1 MPWYTRWRT
10 LVLFLALLITAP
22 SYSQSGGASQSGAAA
37 EQQSSSPQQETAV
50 SPSNMVLRTTT
61 RLVVVDVVTVDSK
74 GEPVL
79 DLKADDFTILEDGK
93 PQKISGFSF
102 EHANGAAQSPG
113 TVHGAN
119 VFTNTP
125 QYKNAS
131 CLNVILLDT
140 LNADLGG
147 KVSAKDHLLKYLG
160 SGPAIQPTALF
171 ALDTKL
177 TMLSDFTTDSK
188 LLMTVLED
196 FKPHTANRVMDVYTA
211 ASPFELKGSPTSER
225 SQETTVQALETL
237 ARALSGYPGR
247 KNLLWLSQAFPINFF
262 PEIVHDDAMPH
273 SGHGAPFPSTYG
285 PGIAGNP
292 NFKSGEPGDFMA
304 AVMKVANQLMN
315 AQVAVY
321 PIDAAG
327 LSKEQR
333 LNSIST
339 MQAMA
344 EQTGGRVFYNN
355 NDLELGIRSSI
366 NDGSTYYTLTY
377 YPSNKT
383 WDGRFRKIAITTTK
397 PGTSLRYRQGYY
409 AIDPGMPATKKDS
422 DKLARDFS
430 QALTLDSPASTGVI
444 FLAGVERPSESSKP
458 VTVNFAID
466 PHTLGFERKDDGLQH
481 IMVSCAVAAFSEKGS
496 FVKEEVSNVT
506 AAMKADEFEKMM
518 KGQQFPCKRTINLKS
533 GSYNLTLGVVDRN
546 SRLIGTT
553 TAWVKVQ

>member
-1 MPWYTRWRT
+1 MPWYKRWRT
-10 LVLFLALLITAP
+10 LISFLPLLIAFP
-22 SYSQSGGASQSGAAA
+22 SFSQSASAPD
-37 EQQSSSPQQETAV
+37 QQSSSPQQEPAI
-50 SPSNMVLRTTT
+50 SPSNNVLRTTT
-61 RLVVVDVVTVDSK
+61 RLVVVDVVTVNSN
-74 GEPVL
+74 GEPVP
-79 DLKADDFTILEDGK
+79 DLKAEDFTVLEDGK

-102 EHANGAAQSPG
+102 QRATGASAPPS

-125 QYKNAS
+125 QYKDAA

-177 TMLSDFTTDSK
+177 TLLSDFTTDSK
-188 LLMTVLED
+188 MLKTVLEE
-196 FKPHTANRVMDVYTA
+196 FKPHTANTVMDVYTA
-211 ASPFELKGSPTSER
+211 ASPFELKGSPTNLR
-225 SQETTVQALETL
+225 SQETTVEALETL

-262 PEIVHDDAMPH
+262 PEIVHDDGMPH
-273 SGHGAPFPSTYG
+273 SGHGAPLPSAFG

-292 NFKSGEPGDFMA
+292 NFKTGEPGDFMA

-333 LNSIST
+333 LNSIGT
-339 MQAMA
+339 MQVMA

-383 WDGRFRKIAITTTK
+383 WDGRFRRIAITTTK

-409 AIDPGMPATKKDS
+409 AIDPGMPQTKKDS
-422 DKLARDFS
+422 EKLARDFS
-430 QALTLDSPASTGVI
+430 QALSLDSPASTGVI
-444 FLAGVERPSESSKP
+444 FLAGVERPTESSKP

-466 PHTLGFERKDDGLQH
+466 PHTLGFERKDDGL
-481 IMVSCAVAAFSEKGS
+481 
-496 FVKEEVSNVT
+496 
-506 AAMKADEFEKMM
+506 
-518 KGQQFPCKRTINLKS
+518 
-533 GSYNLTLGVVDRN
+533 
-546 SRLIGTT
+546 
-553 TAWVKVQ
+553 

>member
-10 LVLFLALLITAP
+10 LISVLVLLITSP
-22 SYSQSGGASQSGAAA
+22 SYSQSNGAA
-37 EQQSSSPQQETAV
+37 EQQPSPQQEEAPVYT
-50 SPSNMVLRTTT
+50 SNNVLRSTT
-61 RLVVVDVVTVDSK
+61 RLLVVDVVTVDSK
-74 GEPVL
+74 GEPVP

-93 PQKISGFSF
+93 PQRISGFSF
-102 EHANGAAQSPG
+102 QRASGASASPS

-125 QYKNAS
+125 QYKDAG

-147 KVSAKDHLLKYLG
+147 KVSARDYLLKYLA

-171 ALDTKL
+171 VLDTKL
-177 TMLSDFTTDSK
+177 MMLSDFTTDSK
-188 LLMTVLED
+188 MLKTVLED
-196 FKPHTANRVMDVYTA
+196 FKPHGAPPVMNVYTA
-211 ASPFELKGSPTSER
+211 ATPFEVRGSPTTGR
-225 SQETTVQALETL
+225 SQETTVEALETL

-262 PEIVHDDAMPH
+262 PEVFHDDPMPH
-273 SGHGAPFPSTYG
+273 SGNGVPSPSAFA

-292 NFKSGEPGDFMA
+292 NFKAGESGDFTA

-333 LNSIST
+333 LSSIGT
-339 MQAMA
+339 MQVLA

-409 AIDPGMPATKKDS
+409 AIDPGMPATKKDT

-430 QALTLDSPASTGVI
+430 QALGLDSPASTGVI
-444 FLAGVERPSESSKP
+444 FLAGVERPTESSKP

-466 PHTLGFERKDDGLQH
+466 PHTLGFQRKDDGLQH
-481 IMVSCAVAAFSEKGS
+481 IMVSCAVAAFSEKGA

-533 GSYNLTLGVVDRN
+533 GNYNLTLGVVDRN

-553 TAWVKVQ
+553 TAWVKVP

>member
-1 MPWYTRWRT
+1 MLWYKRWRT
-10 LVLFLALLITAP
+10 LVLFLALLITSP
-22 SYSQSGGASQSGAAA
+22 SYSQSGAAA
-37 EQQSSSPQQETAV
+37 GQQSSTPQQEAEISTPITV
-50 SPSNMVLRTTT
+50 FRSTT

-74 GEPVL
+74 GEPVP
-79 DLKADDFTILEDGK
+79 DLKAEDFAVLEDGK

-102 EHANGAAQSPG
+102 QRANGASAPPG

-125 QYKNAS
+125 QYKDAS

-147 KVSAKDHLLKYLG
+147 KASAKDHLLKYLA

-177 TMLSDFTTDSK
+177 TLLSDFTTDSK
-188 LLMTVLED
+188 MLKAALED
-196 FKPHTANRVMDVYTA
+196 FKPHTVGPVMDVYTA
-211 ASPFELKGSPTSER
+211 ASPFELKGSPTKER

-273 SGHGAPFPSTYG
+273 MGHGAPIQSPFG

-315 AQVAVY
+315 AKVAVY

-327 LSKEQR
+327 LSKEER

-344 EQTGGRVFYNN
+344 EQTGGRVFFNN

-366 NDGSTYYTLTY
+366 NDGSTYYSLTY
-377 YPSNKT
+377 YPTNKT
-383 WDGRFRKIAITTTK
+383 WDGRFRKIAITTTR

-409 AIDPGMPATKKDS
+409 AIDPGMPQTKKDS

-430 QALTLDSPASTGVI
+430 QALALDSPASTGVI
-444 FLAGVERPSESSKP
+444 FLAGVERPAESSKP

-518 KGQQFPCKRTINLKS
+518 KGQQFPCKRTINLKP
-533 GSYNLTLGVVDRN
+533 GNYNLTLGVVDRN

-553 TAWVKVQ
+553 TAWVKVP

>member
-1 MPWYTRWRT
+1 MPCYKRWRT
-10 LVLFLALLITAP
+10 LVPFLALLMTPP
-22 SYSQSGGASQSGAAA
+22 SYSQSSGAA
-37 EQQSSSPQQETAV
+37 EQQSSTPQQQEPAV
-50 SPSNMVLRTTT
+50 SPSNNVLRSTT

-74 GEPVL
+74 GEPVTGL
-79 DLKADDFTILEDGK
+79 TADDFTLLEDGK
-93 PQKISGFSF
+93 PQKISGFTF
-102 EHANGAAQSPG
+102 QRANAASPS
-113 TVHGAN
+113 TSTAHGAN
-119 VFTNTP
+119 VYTNTP
-125 QYKNAS
+125 QYKDAS

-147 KVSAKDHLLKYLG
+147 KVSAKEHLLKYLG
-160 SGPAIQPTALF
+160 TAPAIQPTALF

-177 TMLSDFTTDSK
+177 TLLSDFTTDSK
-188 LLMTVLED
+188 MLKAVLED
-196 FKPHTANRVMDVYTA
+196 FKPHTANKVMDVYTA
-211 ASPFELKGSPTSER
+211 ASPFELKGSPTTER
-225 SQETTVQALETL
+225 SQETTVDALETL

-273 SGHGAPFPSTYG
+273 SGHGAPFPSAYG

-333 LNSIST
+333 LSSIGT

-366 NDGSTYYTLTY
+366 NDGATYYTLTY

-383 WDGRFRKIAITTTK
+383 WDGRLRKIAITTTR

-430 QALTLDSPASTGVI
+430 QALTLDSPSSTGVI
-444 FLAGVERPSESSKP
+444 FLAGVERPSESGKP
-458 VTVNFAID
+458 VTVSFAID

-481 IMVSCAVAAFSEKGS
+481 IKVSCAVAAFSEKGS

-506 AAMKADEFEKMM
+506 GAMKADEFDKMM
-518 KGQQFPCKRTINLKS
+518 KGQQFPCKRTISLKP
-533 GSYNLTLGVVDRN
+533 GNYNLTLGVVDLN

-553 TAWVKVQ
+553 TAWVKVP

>member
-1 MPWYTRWRT
+1 MPRYTRWRT
-10 LVLFLALLITAP
+10 LVPFCALLIAP
-22 SYSQSGGASQSGAAA
+22 AAYSQSGGAAD
-37 EQQSSSPQQETAV
+37 QQASMPQQQEPSAL
-50 SPSNMVLRTTT
+50 PSNMVLRSTT
-61 RLVVVDVVTVDSK
+61 RLVVVDVVIVDSK
-74 GEPVL
+74 GEPVTG
-79 DLKADDFTILEDGK
+79 LKANDFTVLEDGK
-93 PQKISGFSF
+93 PQKISGFTF
-102 EHANGAAQSPG
+102 QHASAASASPS

-119 VFTNTP
+119 VYTNTP
-125 QYKNAS
+125 QYKDAS

-160 SGPAIQPTALF
+160 TAPAIQPTALF

-177 TMLSDFTTDSK
+177 TLLSDFTTDPK
-188 LLMTVLED
+188 MLKAALEE
-196 FKPHTANRVMDVYTA
+196 FQPHTASKVQDVYTA
-211 ASPFELKGSPTSER
+211 ATPFAIKGAPTSER
-225 SQETTVQALETL
+225 SQEATVNALETL

-262 PEIVHDDAMPH
+262 PEIVHDDAIT
-273 SGHGAPFPSTYG
+273 HGMQSQNANSM
-285 PGIAGNP
+285 AGNP
-292 NFKSGEPGDFMA
+292 YFKTSGQTGDFMA

-333 LNSIST
+333 LSSIGT
-339 MQAMA
+339 MQVMA

-377 YPSNKT
+377 YPENKS
-383 WDGRFRKIAITTTK
+383 WDGRFRKIAITTAK
-397 PGTSLRYRQGYY
+397 QGTSLRYRQGYY
-409 AIDPGMPATKKDS
+409 AIDPGMPATKKDT

-430 QALTLDSPASTGVI
+430 QALGLDSPASTGVI
-444 FLAGVERPSESSKP
+444 FLAGVERPADSAKP

-466 PHTLGFERKDDGLQH
+466 PHNLGFERKDDGLQH

-506 AAMKADEFEKMM
+506 AAMKADEFDKMM
-518 KGQQFPCKRTINLKS
+518 KGQQFPCKRTINLKP
-533 GSYNLTLGVVDRN
+533 GNYNLTLGVVDRN
-546 SRLIGTT
+546 ARLIGTT
-553 TAWVKVQ
+553 TAWVKVP

>member
-1 MPWYTRWRT
+1 MPWYKRWRT
-10 LVLFLALLITAP
+10 LVPFLALLITSP

-37 EQQSSSPQQETAV
+37 DQQSSSPQQEAAV
-50 SPSNMVLRTTT
+50 SPSNNVLRSTT
-61 RLVVVDVVTVDSK
+61 RLVVVDVVTVDNK
-74 GEPVL
+74 GEPVP
-79 DLKADDFTILEDGK
+79 DLKADDFTLVEDGK

-102 EHANGAAQSPG
+102 QRAHGASAAPS

-125 QYKNAS
+125 QYKDAG

-188 LLMTVLED
+188 MLKTVLED
-196 FKPHTANRVMDVYTA
+196 FKPHTVPKVMDVYTT
-211 ASPFELKGSPTSER
+211 ASPFEMKGAPTSER
-225 SQETTVQALETL
+225 SQETTVNALETL
-237 ARALSGYPGR
+237 TRALSGYPGR

-262 PEIVHDDAMPH
+262 PEIVQDDAMT
-273 SGHGAPFPSTYG
+273 HGMQSQFPSTMV
-285 PGIAGNP
+285 GNP
-292 NFKSGEPGDFMA
+292 NFKSSETGDFMA

-344 EQTGGRVFYNN
+344 EQTGGRVFFNN
-355 NDLELGIRSSI
+355 NDLEFGIRSSI

-409 AIDPGMPATKKDS
+409 AIDPGMPQTKKDS

-430 QALTLDSPASTGVI
+430 QALGLDSPASTGVI
-444 FLAGVERPSESSKP
+444 FLAGVERPTESSKP

-506 AAMKADEFEKMM
+506 AAMKADEFDKMM
-518 KGQQFPCKRTINLKS
+518 KGQQFPCKRTINLKP
-533 GSYNLTLGVVDRN
+533 GNYNLTLGVVDRN
-546 SRLIGTT
+546 ARLIGTT
-553 TAWVKVQ
+553 TAWVKVP

>member
-1 MPWYTRWRT
+1 
-10 LVLFLALLITAP
+10 LSITSP
-22 SYSQSGGASQSGAAA
+22 SYSQSSGAS
-37 EQQSSSPQQETAV
+37 EQQSSSPQQEAAV
-50 SPSNMVLRTTT
+50 SPSNNILRSTT

-74 GEPVL
+74 GEPVPG
-79 DLKADDFTILEDGK
+79 LKADDFTILEDGK

-102 EHANGAAQSPG
+102 QRANGASLSPS

-125 QYKNAS
+125 QYKDAG

-160 SGPAIQPTALF
+160 SEPAIQPTALF

-188 LLMTVLED
+188 TLKAVLED
-196 FKPHTANRVMDVYTA
+196 FKPHGAKQVLNVYTA
-211 ASPFELKGSPTSER
+211 ASPFEMKGSPTSER

-262 PEIVHDDAMPH
+262 PEIVHDDALTQGMR
-273 SGHGAPFPSTYG
+273 SAYTNSV
-285 PGIAGNP
+285 AGNP
-292 NFKSGEPGDFMA
+292 YFKTSDPGDFMA

-327 LSKEQR
+327 LSKDER
-333 LNSIST
+333 LSSIGT
-339 MQAMA
+339 MQVMA

-383 WDGRFRKIAITTTK
+383 WDGRFRRIAITTTK

-409 AIDPGMPATKKDS
+409 AIDPEMPATKKDS

-430 QALTLDSPASTGVI
+430 DALGLDSPASTGVI

-533 GSYNLTLGVVDRN
+533 GNYNLTLGVVDRN

-553 TAWVKVQ
+553 TAWVKVP

>member
-37 EQQSSSPQQETAV
+37 EQQPSTPQQETAV

-74 GEPVL
+74 GEPVP

-211 ASPFELKGSPTSER
+211 ASPFALKGSPTSER

-262 PEIVHDDAMPH
+262 PEIVHDDAI
-273 SGHGAPFPSTYG
+273 TYG
-285 PGIAGNP
+285 MQSQYAPGMAGNP
-292 NFKSGEPGDFMA
+292 NFKSSEAGDFMA

-366 NDGSTYYTLTY
+366 NDGST
-377 YPSNKT
+377 
-383 WDGRFRKIAITTTK
+383 
-397 PGTSLRYRQGYY
+397 
-409 AIDPGMPATKKDS
+409 
-422 DKLARDFS
+422 
-430 QALTLDSPASTGVI
+430 
-444 FLAGVERPSESSKP
+444 
-458 VTVNFAID
+458 
-466 PHTLGFERKDDGLQH
+466 
-481 IMVSCAVAAFSEKGS
+481 
-496 FVKEEVSNVT
+496 
-506 AAMKADEFEKMM
+506 
-518 KGQQFPCKRTINLKS
+518 
-533 GSYNLTLGVVDRN
+533 
-546 SRLIGTT
+546 
-553 TAWVKVQ
+553 

>member
-1 MPWYTRWRT
+1 MPWYKRWRT
-10 LVLFLALLITAP
+10 LVPFLALLITSL
-22 SYSQSGGASQSGAAA
+22 SYSQSGGASQSGAAGD
-37 EQQSSSPQQETAV
+37 QQPSSPQQEAV
-50 SPSNMVLRTTT
+50 SPSNNVLRSTT
-61 RLVVVDVVTVDSK
+61 RLVVVDVVTVNSN
-74 GEPVL
+74 GEPVPG
-79 DLKADDFTILEDGK
+79 LKADDFTILEDGK

-102 EHANGAAQSPG
+102 QHANGASATPS
-113 TVHGAN
+113 TVHSAN

-125 QYKNAS
+125 QYKDAG

-177 TMLSDFTTDSK
+177 TLLSDFTTDSK
-188 LLMTVLED
+188 MLKTVLED
-196 FKPHTANRVMDVYTA
+196 FKPHTVSQVMDVYTA
-211 ASPFELKGSPTSER
+211 ASPFELKGSPTRER
-225 SQETTVQALETL
+225 SQETTVNALETL

-273 SGHGAPFPSTYG
+273 MGHGAPITSPFG

-292 NFKSGEPGDFMA
+292 NFKFAEPGDFMA

-344 EQTGGRVFYNN
+344 EQTGGRVFFNN

-383 WDGRFRKIAITTTK
+383 WDGRFRKIAITTTR

-409 AIDPGMPATKKDS
+409 AIDPGMPQTKKDS
-422 DKLARDFS
+422 EKLARDFS
-430 QALTLDSPASTGVI
+430 QALGLDSPASTGVI

-466 PHTLGFERKDDGLQH
+466 PHTLGFEHKDDGLQH

-533 GSYNLTLGVVDRN
+533 GNYNLTLGVVDRN

-553 TAWVKVQ
+553 TAWVKVP

>member
-1 MPWYTRWRT
+1 MPWYTRWCK
-10 LVLFLALLITAP
+10 LISFLGLLIP
-22 SYSQSGGASQSGAAA
+22 LSSYSQSGGAAD
-37 EQQSSSPQQETAV
+37 QQSAPAQQEAAV
-50 SPSNMVLRTTT
+50 SPSNNVLRSTT
-61 RLVVVDVVTVDSK
+61 RLVVVDVVAVDSK
-74 GEPVL
+74 GAPIP

-93 PQKISGFSF
+93 PQRISGFSF
-102 EHANGAAQSPG
+102 QHAGGASPNPT

-125 QYKNAS
+125 QYKDAG

-147 KVSAKDHLLKYLG
+147 KVSGRDQLLKYLG

-177 TMLSDFTTDSK
+177 TLLSDFTTDSK
-188 LLMTVLED
+188 MLKAVLED
-196 FKPHTANRVMDVYTA
+196 FKPQTVSKVQDVYTA
-211 ASPFELKGSPTSER
+211 ATPFAIQGAPTTAR
-225 SQETTVQALETL
+225 SQETTVNALEML
-237 ARALSGYPGR
+237 ARNLSGYPGR
-247 KNLLWLSQAFPINFF
+247 KNLLWISQAFPINFF

-273 SGHGAPFPSTYG
+273 GSQSQYAATVAGG
-285 PGIAGNP
+285 PY
-292 NFKSGEPGDFMA
+292 FKSSQTGDFMA

-327 LSKEQR
+327 LSKEQHFS
-333 LNSIST
+333 SIGT
-339 MQAMA
+339 MQVMA

-377 YPSNKT
+377 YPLNKT
-383 WDGRFRKIAITTTK
+383 WDGHFRKITITTK
-397 PGTSLRYRQGYY
+397 QGTNLRYRQGYY
-409 AIDPGMPATKKDS
+409 AIDPETPVSKKDS
-422 DKLARDFS
+422 DKLAHDFS
-430 QALTLDSPASTGVI
+430 QALGLDSPASTGVI

-466 PHTLGFERKDDGLQH
+466 PHTLAFERKPDGLQH
-481 IMVSCAVAAFSEKGS
+481 IIVSCAVAAFSEKGS

-506 AAMKADEFEKMM
+506 AAMKADDFEKMM
-518 KGQQFPCKRTINLKS
+518 KGQQFPCTRTLNLKP
-533 GSYNLTLGVVDRN
+533 GNYNLTLGVVDRN

-553 TAWVKVQ
+553 TAWVKVP

>member
-10 LVLFLALLITAP
+10 LVPFFALLITAP

-37 EQQSSSPQQETAV
+37 EQQSSSPQQEAAV
-50 SPSNMVLRTTT
+50 SPSTTVLRTTT

-74 GEPVL
+74 GEPVP
-79 DLKADDFTILEDGK
+79 DLKEDDFTILEDGK

-102 EHANGAAQSPG
+102 QHANGAARSPG
-113 TVHGAN
+113 TVHGTN

-125 QYKNAS
+125 QYKDAS

-333 LNSIST
+333 LNSIGT

-506 AAMKADEFEKMM
+506 AAMKADEFDKMM
-518 KGQQFPCKRTINLKS
+518 KGQQFPCKRTINLKP
-533 GSYNLTLGVVDRN
+533 GNYNLTLGVVDRN

-553 TAWVKVQ
+553 TAWVKVP

>member
-1 MPWYTRWRT
+1 MPWYKRWRT
-10 LVLFLALLITAP
+10 LVPFLALLITSP
-22 SYSQSGGASQSGAAA
+22 SYSQSGRTSQSGAALD
-37 EQQSSSPQQETAV
+37 QQSSSPQQEAAV
-50 SPSNMVLRTTT
+50 SPSNNVLRSTT
-61 RLVVVDVVTVDSK
+61 RLVVVDVVTVDNK
-74 GEPVL
+74 GEPVP
-79 DLKADDFTILEDGK
+79 DLKADDFTLVEDGK

-102 EHANGAAQSPG
+102 QRAHGASAAPS

-125 QYKNAS
+125 QYKDAG

-188 LLMTVLED
+188 MLKTVLED
-196 FKPHTANRVMDVYTA
+196 FKPHTVPKVMDVYTT
-211 ASPFELKGSPTSER
+211 ASPFEMKGAPTSER
-225 SQETTVQALETL
+225 SQETTVNALETL
-237 ARALSGYPGR
+237 TRALSGYPGR

-262 PEIVHDDAMPH
+262 PEIVQDDAIT
-273 SGHGAPFPSTYG
+273 HGMQSQFPSTMV
-285 PGIAGNP
+285 GNP
-292 NFKSGEPGDFMA
+292 NFKSSETGDFMA

-344 EQTGGRVFYNN
+344 EQTGGRVFFNN

-366 NDGSTYYTLTY
+366 NDG
-377 YPSNKT
+377 P
-383 WDGRFRKIAITTTK
+383 RIT
-397 PGTSLRYRQGYY
+397 R
-409 AIDPGMPATKKDS
+409 
-422 DKLARDFS
+422 
-430 QALTLDSPASTGVI
+430 
-444 FLAGVERPSESSKP
+444 
-458 VTVNFAID
+458 
-466 PHTLGFERKDDGLQH
+466 
-481 IMVSCAVAAFSEKGS
+481 
-496 FVKEEVSNVT
+496 
-506 AAMKADEFEKMM
+506 
-518 KGQQFPCKRTINLKS
+518 
-533 GSYNLTLGVVDRN
+533 
-546 SRLIGTT
+546 
-553 TAWVKVQ
+553 

>member
-1 MPWYTRWRT
+1 MPWYKRWRT
-10 LVLFLALLITAP
+10 LVSFLVLLIAP
-22 SYSQSGGASQSGAAA
+22 STYSQSGGTAD
-37 EQQSSSPQQETAV
+37 QQPATPQQQEPAV
-50 SPSNMVLRTTT
+50 SASNMVLRSTT
-61 RLVVVDVVTVDSK
+61 RLVIVDVVTVDSK
-74 GEPVL
+74 GEPVTGL
-79 DLKADDFTILEDGK
+79 SADDFTVLEDGK

-102 EHANGAAQSPG
+102 ARASASSTSAS

-119 VFTNTP
+119 LYTNTP
-125 QYKNAS
+125 QYKDAS

-160 SGPAIQPTALF
+160 TAPAIQPTALF

-188 LLMTVLED
+188 MLKTVLED
-196 FKPHTANRVMDVYTA
+196 FKPHTVNKVMDVYTA

-225 SQETTVQALETL
+225 SQETTVSALETL

-247 KNLLWLSQAFPINFF
+247 KNLLWLSQAFPVNFF

-273 SGHGAPFPSTYG
+273 SGNGAPFPSTYG

-315 AQVAVY
+315 AQVSVY

-333 LNSIST
+333 LSSIGT
-339 MQAMA
+339 MRALA

-377 YPSNKT
+377 YPSNKA

-409 AIDPGMPATKKDS
+409 ALEPGLPATKKDS

-430 QALTLDSPASTGVI
+430 QALTLDSPSSTGVI
-444 FLAGVERPSESSKP
+444 FLAGVDRPSESGKP

-506 AAMKADEFEKMM
+506 AAMKADEFDKMM
-518 KGQQFPCKRTINLKS
+518 KGQQFPCKRTINLKP
-533 GSYNLTLGVVDRN
+533 GNYNLTLGVVDRN

>member
-1 MPWYTRWRT
+1 MPWYKRWRT
-10 LVLFLALLITAP
+10 LLPFLALLIT
-22 SYSQSGGASQSGAAA
+22 STTYSQSGAAA
-37 EQQSSSPQQETAV
+37 DQQPSAPHAV
-50 SPSNMVLRTTT
+50 SPDTPGPTVLRATT
-61 RLVVVDVVTVDSK
+61 RLVVVDVVTVDGK
-74 GEPVL
+74 GEPVSG
-79 DLKADDFTILEDGK
+79 LKADDFTVLEDGK

-102 EHANGAAQSPG
+102 QHATGASPSPS

-125 QYKNAS
+125 QYKDAS

-140 LNADLGG
+140 LNADLGS
-147 KVSAKDHLLKYLG
+147 KVSAKEHLLKYLG
-160 SGPAIQPTALF
+160 TEPAIQPTALF

-177 TMLSDFTTDSK
+177 TLLSDFTTDSK
-188 LLMTVLED
+188 MLKAVLED
-196 FKPHTANRVMDVYTA
+196 YKPHTVPKVLDVYTA
-211 ASPFELKGSPTSER
+211 ASPFELKGSPTAER
-225 SQETTVQALETL
+225 SQETTVDALEIL

-273 SGHGAPFPSTYG
+273 MGHGAPIQSPFA
-285 PGIAGNP
+285 PGMAGNP
-292 NFKSGEPGDFMA
+292 NFKSSEAGDFMA

-315 AQVAVY
+315 AQVSVY

-333 LNSIST
+333 LSSIGT
-339 MQAMA
+339 MQVMA

-355 NDLELGIRSSI
+355 NNLELGIRSSI

-377 YPSNKT
+377 YPDNKT
-383 WDGRFRKIAITTTK
+383 WDGRFRRIAITTTK

-409 AIDPGMPATKKDS
+409 AIDPGMPASKKDS
-422 DKLARDFS
+422 EKLARDFS
-430 QALTLDSPASTGVI
+430 QAMGLDSPSSTGVI
-444 FLAGVERPSESSKP
+444 FLAGVERPTESGKP

-496 FVKEEVSNVT
+496 FVKEEVSNMA
-506 AAMKADEFEKMM
+506 AAMKADEFDKMM
-518 KGQQFPCKRTINLKS
+518 RGQQFPCTRTISLKP
-533 GSYNLTLGVVDRN
+533 GNYNLTLGVVDRN

-553 TAWVKVQ
+553 TAWVRVP

>member
-1 MPWYTRWRT
+1 MPWYTRWRP
-10 LVLFLALLITAP
+10 LVLFFALLITP
-22 SYSQSGGASQSGAAA
+22 STYSQSSGAAD
-37 EQQSSSPQQETAV
+37 QPSSTPQQQEPAV
-50 SPSNMVLRTTT
+50 SISNTVLRSTT

-74 GEPVL
+74 GEPVA
-79 DLKADDFTILEDGK
+79 DLKVDDFTLLEDGK

-102 EHANGAAQSPG
+102 QRAGGASPSPS
-113 TVHGAN
+113 TAHGAN
-119 VFTNTP
+119 VYTNTP
-125 QYKNAS
+125 QYKDAS

-140 LNADLGG
+140 LNADLGS

-160 SGPAIQPTALF
+160 TAPAIQPTALF

-177 TMLSDFTTDSK
+177 TLLSDFTTDSK
-188 LLMTVLED
+188 ILKTVLED
-196 FKPHTANRVMDVYTA
+196 FKPHGAKQVMDVYTA
-211 ASPFELKGSPTSER
+211 ASPFEMKGSPTTTAR
-225 SQETTVQALETL
+225 SQEATVDALETL
-237 ARALSGYPGR
+237 ARALAGYPGR
-247 KNLLWLSQAFPINFF
+247 KNLLWISQAFPINFF

-273 SGHGAPFPSTYG
+273 SGRGAPFASTFG

-315 AQVAVY
+315 AQVSVY

-333 LNSIST
+333 LSSIGT
-339 MQAMA
+339 MQVMA

-377 YPSNKT
+377 YPDNKT
-383 WDGRFRKIAITTTK
+383 WDGRFRRIAITTTK

-409 AIDPGMPATKKDS
+409 AIDPGLPATKKDS

-430 QALTLDSPASTGVI
+430 QALGLDSPASTGVI

-518 KGQQFPCKRTINLKS
+518 KGQQFPCKRTINLKP
-533 GSYNLTLGVVDRN
+533 GNYNLTLGVVDRN

-553 TAWVKVQ
+553 TAWVKVP